1 MCCTPHTH
9 THTSH
14 TRTHIKHTS
23 HTHTHHTPHTHALQ
37 PLAGIMIIALPTS
50 ILGTNFMRQYQK
62 LQQSDEREKRARA
75 REASAATHDP
85 AARLAQMKS
94 ANEEMRDVLRQVSG
108 LRDLIE

>member
-1 MCCTPHTH
+1 
-9 THTSH
+9 
-14 TRTHIKHTS
+14 
-23 HTHTHHTPHTHALQ
+23 
-37 PLAGIMIIALPTS
+37 MIIALPTS

-108 LRDLIE
+108 LRNLKE